1 MTRPAGAVAE
11 RECAVFLRHGFDPD
25 ALRPPAG
32 ISLPGGRR
40 ALRVRPA
47 AVEHAFESDTLWLRF
62 TLPAGSYAT
71 VLVDALLCEAV
82 C

>member
-11 RECAVFLRHGFDPD
+11 RERAVLLRHGIDLD

-32 ISLPGGRR
+32 ISLRGARR
-40 ALRVRPA
+40 ALRGRPE
-47 AVEHAFESDTLWLRF
+47 AVEHAFESDTLRLRF
-62 TLPAGSYAT
+62 TLPAGGYAT